1 MCDVVS
7 RKVTR
12 MARLCTQMN
21 PLLEE
26 DVLKSLHQRE
36 ICTVVDILQ
45 ESPDKLIKITKLSFK
60 VRISGRA

>member
-1 MCDVVS
+1 
-7 RKVTR
+7 
-12 MARLCTQMN
+12 MN